1 MRNHIVVAR
10 ETQLPLIVHTR
21 NADAKMATIL
31 KEEMLL
37 GNFSGVLHCFTSG
50 QSLANTALELGFYLS
65 LSGIVTFKNAEN
77 LRKIIKDVP
86 LERLLVETDSP
97 YLTPVP
103 YRGRR
108 NEPAFIINTAT
119 KGAEIKGVSL
129 KEFSF
134 ATTENFFRLFSKAN
148 KKNFMGFMRVTILGC
163 GSSNGVP
170 TITGNWGVCDPKN
183 PKNRR
188 RRPSILLEKSG
199 FNLLIDTSTDLREQL
214 LDAKCKQID
223 AVLYTHEHADHVMGI
238 DDLRAIRRQ
247 MKRNIEVFAA
257 SEVIESLKTR
267 FGYLFSGIQNPKN
280 LYRPIFNPN
289 EIVNPKFPSRTIFC

>member
-1 MRNHIVVAR
+1 MLIDSHCHLDFDSFDEDIKETIERASKVGVKKMLTICTHFSRFDKVLALANTYDNLFCSVGIHPHHVQEEGFVTADELISASKKPKVIGIGETGLDFYYKNTPHLDQEKSLRNHIVVAR

-37 GNFSGVLHCFTSG
+37 GNFSGVLHCFSSG

-103 YRGRR
+103 NRGKR

-148 KKNFMGFMRVTILGC
+148 KKNFMV
-163 GSSNGVP
+163 S
-170 TITGNWGVCDPKN
+170 
-183 PKNRR
+183 
-188 RRPSILLEKSG
+188 
-199 FNLLIDTSTDLREQL
+199 
-214 LDAKCKQID
+214 
-223 AVLYTHEHADHVMGI
+223 
-238 DDLRAIRRQ
+238 
-247 MKRNIEVFAA
+247 
-257 SEVIESLKTR
+257 
-267 FGYLFSGIQNPKN
+267 
-280 LYRPIFNPN
+280 
-289 EIVNPKFPSRTIFC
+289 